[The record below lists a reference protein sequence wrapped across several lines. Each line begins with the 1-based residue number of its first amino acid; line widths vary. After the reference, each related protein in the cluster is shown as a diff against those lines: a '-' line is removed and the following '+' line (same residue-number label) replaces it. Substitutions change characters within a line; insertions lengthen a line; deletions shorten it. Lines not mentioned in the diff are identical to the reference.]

1 MSASSFFRYG
11 RRLFWT
17 GIATALGAAA
27 VCSLESGDVR
37 GPHSAFAQDNAAPQP
52 KFQGLR
58 SCIPCHNEEIKGSGG
73 LLALNPEFCSLNE
86 IATFEHDK
94 HRQAYE
100 LLAGPLGQQMQKILA
115 TARGDAEYKVTEDRN
130 CLSCHSNWHWKEGFE
145 KPPLFEFGVT
155 CESCHG
161 ASSLWEGPHDAADWR
176 KESPKTKEDKYGFI
190 DVRNPI
196 RRAKQCFSCHIGN
209 VQEGKVVTHEMYAA
223 GHPPLPGIEI
233 ESFAEQMPSHWR
245 FLHEKGEFR
254 FRDEYIKA
262 NFPGVKH
269 DPLTDLPR
277 TKSTLIGG
285 VMAMREAVNLFAS
298 QANDESSTAAWPE
311 LAVFDCAAC
320 HHDLAAPGW
329 RQKRGYGSSVPGRPQ
344 MFVWPEAL
352 IKAAVRH
359 RAGDDDA
366 KFQADWN
373 AFQGS
378 MEKLRRSLDRRPFG
392 TPADLKAAV
401 LDEGGL
407 ISWLDQLAQDL
418 FTSRVQ
424 QTDARRVLGTLVTL
438 PPESYPDY
446 HTARQ
451 LAWAI
456 RTIQTELG
464 TGSFPGFQG
473 RPADE
478 SEKAAIDR
486 AVANLKLFAAWRDGS
501 RADAAAKT
509 DSLLGALTSQ
519 LRLKLPAGDKYVIA
533 EQLPE
538 ALKAAAVYD
547 PEWFRAQLETVA
559 RSLKE

>member
-17 GIATALGAAA
+17 GLVVTVGAA
-27 VCSLESGDVR
+27 VVVSLDSDDAPG
-37 GPHSAFAQDNAAPQP
+37 SKAAFAQDNAAPQP

-58 SCIPCHNEEIKGSGG
+58 SCVPCHNEDTSRSSIFA
-73 LLALNPEFCSLNE
+73 ALNPEFCSLNE
-86 IATFEHDK
+86 IATFERDK
-94 HRQAYE
+94 HRLAYE
-100 LLAGPLGQQMQKILA
+100 LLTGPLGLQMQKILA
-115 TARGDAEYKVTEDRN
+115 IANDDEDYKVTEDRN
-130 CLSCHSNWHWKEGFE
+130 CLSCHANWHWKEGFD
-145 KPPLFEFGVT
+145 KPPQFEFGVT

-161 ASSLWEGPHDAADWR
+161 ASSLWEGPHDAPEWR
-176 KESPKTKEDKYGFI
+176 KESPKVKEEKYGFI

-196 RRAKQCFSCHIGN
+196 GRAKQCFSCHIGN

-233 ESFAEQMPSHWR
+233 ESFTEQMPSHWR
-245 FLHEKGEFR
+245 FLQEKGEFT
-254 FRDEYIKA
+254 FRDEYVKA
-262 NFPGVKH
+262 NFPGVEH

-285 VMAMREAVNLFAS
+285 VMAMREALNLFAS

-320 HHDLAAPGW
+320 HHDLASPGW
-329 RQKRGYGSSVPGRPQ
+329 RQKRGYGSSIPGRPQ

-352 IKAAVRH
+352 IKASIRH

-366 KFQADWN
+366 KFEADWQ
-373 AFQGS
+373 AFHGS

-392 TPADLKAAV
+392 APADLKAAV
-401 LDEGGL
+401 LDEDGL
-407 ISWLDQLAQDL
+407 IAWLDGLAQDL

-424 QTDARRVLGTLVTL
+424 QADAKRVLGTLSNL
-438 PPESYPDY
+438 SPESYPDY

-464 TGSFPGFQG
+464 TGNFPEFQP

-478 SEKAAIDR
+478 TEKAAINR
-486 AVANLKLFAAWRDGS
+486 AVANLKLFASWRDGA

-509 DSLLGALTSQ
+509 DGQLGDLTTN

-538 ALKAAAVYD
+538 ALKAAADYD
-547 PEWFRAQLETVA
+547 PEWFRSQLETVA
-559 RSLKE
+559 KSLGE

>member
-1 MSASSFFRYG
+1 MSASSFSRDG

-17 GIATALGAAA
+17 GLAALLAMAST
-27 VCSLESGDVR
+27 VLMQSDESLTSR
-37 GPHSAFAQDNAAPQP
+37 TAFAQDNDAPQA

-58 SCIPCHNEEIKGSGG
+58 SCIPCHNEDTNRSSVFA
-73 LLALNPEFCSLNE
+73 ALSPEFCSLNE
-86 IATFEHDK
+86 IATFENDK

-100 LLAGPLGQQMQKILA
+100 LLTGPLGQQMQKLLA
-115 TARGDAEYKVTEDRN
+115 TARNDADYKVTDDKN
-130 CLSCHSNWHWKEGFE
+130 CLSCHANWHWKEGFE

-161 ASSLWEGPHDAADWR
+161 ASSLWEGPHDLPEWR
-176 KESPKTKEDKYGFI
+176 KESPETKENKFGFI

-245 FLHEKGEFR
+245 FLHEKGEFK
-254 FRDEYIKA
+254 FRDEYVKA
-262 NFPGVKH
+262 NFPGVEH

-285 VMAMREAVNLFAS
+285 VMAMREALNLFAS
-298 QANDESSTAAWPE
+298 QANDESSSGEWPE
-311 LAVFDCAAC
+311 LAVFDCSAC

-352 IKAAVRH
+352 VKAAIRH

-366 KFQADWN
+366 KFKADWD
-373 AFQGS
+373 AYHGS

-392 TPADLKAAV
+392 APADLKTAV

-407 ISWLDQLAQDL
+407 IEWLDELAQDL

-424 QTDARRVLGTLVTL
+424 QADAKRALQTLASL
-438 PPESYPDY
+438 PDDSYPDY

-464 TGSFPGFQG
+464 TGSFPEFKP
-473 RPADE
+473 RPDE
-478 SEKAAIDR
+478 ETEKAAIGR
-486 AVANLKLFAAWRDGS
+486 AIDNLKLFTAWRDGA
-501 RADAAAKT
+501 RADALSKT
-509 DSLLGALTSQ
+509 DSQLGELATT
-519 LRLKLPAGDKYVIA
+519 LRLTLPAGDMHVITD
-533 EQLPE
+533 QLPE
-538 ALKAAAVYD
+538 ALKATATYD
-547 PEWFRAQLETVA
+547 PEWFRRQLDEL
-559 RSLKE
+559 RQSLSD